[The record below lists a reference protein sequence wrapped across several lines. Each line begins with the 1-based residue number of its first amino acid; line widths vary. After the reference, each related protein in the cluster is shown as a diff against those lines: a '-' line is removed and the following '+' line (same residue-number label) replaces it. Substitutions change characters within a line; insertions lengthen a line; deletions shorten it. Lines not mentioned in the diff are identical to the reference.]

1 MSAARPL
8 VHHERFGI
16 GEVVADLGA
25 TVVVRFAEG
34 QIHEC
39 LAGEL
44 VPRAGLEA
52 RLAAGELGD
61 SLAALVRAQAL
72 AIRSINDQ
80 WGVFARSKITL
91 LPHQLWVCRKVR
103 EQWPTRWLIA
113 DDVGLGKTIEA
124 GLVLSPLIASARV
137 RRLLVLCP
145 ASLVEQWQQRMSE
158 MFDIR
163 LTRYT
168 MQVDDRRGDFWKTS
182 PLVVASFHTL
192 RMEHKGRRQR
202 LLDADPWDLV
212 VVDEAH
218 HLNADPKRGS
228 TLAYDL
234 LDSLQ
239 QHGRIDSLLCFTGT
253 PHRGKDFGF
262 LALVRL
268 VRPDLF
274 DPERPIEGQWPRLR
288 EAMIRNNKHAVTDLE
303 GNRLFQPVTV
313 EPATFG
319 YSAAEQ
325 EFYDTVTEFI
335 LSGKAYAA
343 RLSAAEQQSVML
355 VLITM
360 QKLAASSVAA
370 VRRALEGRLASLR
383 DRAVQR
389 RRRED
394 RLADL
399 RRFIEEGY
407 PEEQD
412 AISRLEEE
420 IAADID
426 FSLVEQEEPW
436 LERLIELADAV
447 REETKIGCIIDLI
460 ARRFADEQVLLF
472 TEYKATQALV
482 LRNLERRFGRGC
494 TTFINGDEALALPDA
509 AGHERIARVPRVDAA
524 AAFNSGD
531 VRFLVSTE
539 AAAEGIDLQERCA
552 VLIHVDLP
560 WNPMRLHQRVG
571 RLSRYGQSRPVTVV
585 TLRNPDT
592 VEGKIWEKLNEKIE
606 RIMLATQN
614 VMDEPEDLLQ
624 LVLGM
629 TSPAL
634 FNAVFVEASRQPQ
647 ERLSDWFDQKT
658 ATFGGADVVDT
669 VRRLVGSVQR
679 FDFGQVGRDLPKVDL
694 GDLVPFFRN
703 VTALHH
709 RRLEQRDDGYALIVP
724 DEWRKRDFTILADYS
739 GLVFE
744 RRPSAAMG
752 RGVQIMG
759 VGHRLFDIA
768 LRQAEEI
775 AAAPATLR
783 GRSAPIYL
791 FKVRERVTG
800 TGSQVGEIVLGVEPH
815 PSGGAPELLRDWQ
828 VLLRLNALGSPRRQS
843 GSSDMPAEPL
853 GVHADRLASLA
864 RLVEGRLDQ
873 LGITYRAAEVVPA
886 GVLLPTLD
894 ATSGSSA
901 ADHLDAA
908 LVDSPITDGKGRS
921 MLPRISRE
929 VP

>member
-1 MSAARPL
+1 
-8 VHHERFGI
+8 
-16 GEVVADLGA
+16 
-25 TVVVRFAEG
+25 
-34 QIHEC
+34 
-39 LAGEL
+39 
-44 VPRAGLEA
+44 
-52 RLAAGELGD
+52 
-61 SLAALVRAQAL
+61 
-72 AIRSINDQ
+72 
-80 WGVFARSKITL
+80 
-91 LPHQLWVCRKVR
+91 
-103 EQWPTRWLIA
+103 
-113 DDVGLGKTIEA
+113 
-124 GLVLSPLIASARV
+124 
-137 RRLLVLCP
+137 
-145 ASLVEQWQQRMSE
+145 
-158 MFDIR
+158 
-163 LTRYT
+163 
-168 MQVDDRRGDFWKTS
+168 
-182 PLVVASFHTL
+182 
-192 RMEHKGRRQR
+192 MEHKGRRQR

-262 LALVRL
+262 LALMRL

-288 EAMIRNNKHAVTDLE
+288 EAMIRNNKHAMTDLE
-303 GNRLFQPVTV
+303 GNRLFQAVTV
-313 EPATFG
+313 EPATFA

-335 LSGKAYAA
+335 MSGKAYAA

-370 VRRALEGRLASLR
+370 VRRALEGRLAGLR

-420 IAADID
+420 IATDID
-426 FSLVEQEEPW
+426 FSLVEQEEPC
-436 LERLIELADAV
+436 LIELADAV
-447 REETKIGCIIDLI
+447 PEETKIGCIIDLI
-460 ARRFADEQVLLF
+460 AGRFADEQVLLF

-482 LRNLERRFGRGC
+482 LRNLEHRFGRGC

-509 AGHERIARVPRVDAA
+509 ACRERIVRVPRVDAA
-524 AAFNSGD
+524 AAFNGGD

-634 FNAVFVEASRQPQ
+634 FNEVFAEASRQPQ
-647 ERLSDWFDQKT
+647 DRLSDWFDQKT
-658 ATFGGADVVDT
+658 ATFGGADVLDT
-669 VRRLVGSVQR
+669 VKRLVGSVQR
-679 FDFGQVGRDLPKVDL
+679 FDFGRVARDLPQVDL

-724 DEWRKRDFTILADYS
+724 EEWRKRDFAILADYS

-759 VGHRLFDIA
+759 VGHRLFDSA
-768 LRQAEEI
+768 LRHAEEI

-783 GRSAPIYL
+783 GLSAPVYL

-800 TGSQVGEIVLGVEPH
+800 TGSQVGEIVLAIEPY

-828 VLLRLNALGSPRRQS
+828 VLLRLNALGSPRRQG
-843 GSSDMPAEPL
+843 GSSEMPAEPL
-853 GVHADRLASLA
+853 GVHADRLVSLA

-873 LGITYRAAEVVPA
+873 LGITYRAGEVVPA
-886 GVLLPTLD
+886 GVLLPPQE
-894 ATSGSSA
+894 ATSGRAS
-901 ADHLDAA
+901 ADHLNAA
-908 LVDSPITDGKGRS
+908 LMSSPVTDGNGS
-921 MLPRISRE
+921 GG
-929 VP
+929 